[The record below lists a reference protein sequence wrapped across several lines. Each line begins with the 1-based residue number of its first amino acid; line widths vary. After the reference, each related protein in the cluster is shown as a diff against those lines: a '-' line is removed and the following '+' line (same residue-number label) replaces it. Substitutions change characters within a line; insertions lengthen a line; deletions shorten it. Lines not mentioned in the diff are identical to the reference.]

1 MDLLFDGVDWLF
13 GFVQGME
20 GGLKFFGV
28 DLICV
33 FDCDCEDDW
42 EGQVNEGDFLLGRV
56 EVGKLVYLFSNKEV
70 FGLGIVVVDGI
81 LRFEV
86 FEVYWR
92 NLNICYVVE
101 EGYFGVQFDF

>member
-1 MDLLFDGVDWLF
+1 M
-13 GFVQGME
+13 
-20 GGLKFFGV
+20 
-28 DLICV
+28 
-33 FDCDCEDDW
+33 
-42 EGQVNEGDFLLGRV
+42 GDFLLGRV

-92 NLNICYVVE
+92 NLNICL
-101 EGYFGVQFDF
+101 FFIIIL